1 MRRIVLSLA
10 VLSALTLGACSGGGS
25 ALSFGGNSQS
35 ERVIVT
41 VQGPSNI
48 ARVLPGAAL
57 PLSAV
62 GVRGSQNGIVF
73 VNRFRWS
80 AAVTAGQQYIANAEG
95 QTRPCATLLFTPA
108 GGTAG
113 AFTPDLNVPPYSTI
127 AIDPTNE
134 ANILFIPPTSLSLPA
149 GAPVGSTVTPAFP
162 YCVTVSATQL
172 DDHGNP
178 TPSVGSITVAVVNPQ
193 APVN

>member
-41 VQGPSNI
+41 VQAPSNI
-48 ARVLPGAAL
+48 ARVLPGASLA
-57 PLSAV
+57 LSAV

-80 AAVTAGQQYIANAEG
+80 AIVTTGQQYVANAEG

-113 AFTPDLNVPPYSTI
+113 PFTPDMGIDI

-134 ANILFIPPTSLSLPA
+134 ANILFIPPPTLPLPA
-149 GAPVGSTVTPAFP
+149 GAPAGSTITPAFP

-172 DDHGNP
+172 DDHGNS
-178 TPSVGSITVAVVNPQ
+178 TPAVGSITVAVVNPQ